1 MTTDVERV
9 LIVDMR
15 GVAVRQAVSDTIG
28 IVVDI
33 ARQIDDWRKS
43 RRARAGICALSDHLL
58 ADIGLC
64 RSAFGMPG
72 WGQR

>member
-9 LIVDMR
+9 LFVDLR
-15 GVAVRQAVSDTIG
+15 GAAVRQAVSDTIG

-33 ARQIDDWRKS
+33 ARQIDSWRNS
-43 RRARAGICALSDHLL
+43 RRARSGICALTDHLL

-64 RSAFGMPG
+64 RSAIGMPG